1 MSGEWRNASGQWHA
15 HGGGECLYGLRH
27 LPRRLSRPDQCGVV
41 ATAPSEISI
50 HPAGSIMNA
59 EAHPNGTEA
68 ALPELPALHAT
79 TLEFAQVEQLLT
91 DIEVC
96 TELQEILPK
105 YAAQGHVPETG
116 QVTLAQARELLSTRA
131 VRGLQLRYR
140 YEGADWWD
148 TVMVLGDQFRVVR
161 IRHEFGG

>member
-1 MSGEWRNASGQWHA
+1 MK
-15 HGGGECLYGLRH
+15 
-27 LPRRLSRPDQCGVV
+27 
-41 ATAPSEISI
+41 T
-50 HPAGSIMNA
+50 
-59 EAHPNGTEA
+59 EAHPTDPEA
-68 ALPELPALHAT
+68 APPELPALHAT

-105 YAAQGHVPETG
+105 YAAQGHVLETA
-116 QVTLAQARELLSTRA
+116 QVTLAQARELLSARA

-148 TVMVLGDQFRVVR
+148 TVMVLGEQFRVVR
-161 IRHEFGG
+161 IRHDFSS